1 MKGVVREFIVPDR
14 VYPPET
20 VVVMSTA
27 FDNVCRSVSA
37 KITGD
42 DGVRHRLA
50 LIILRHVDGGER
62 DPQRLSEMALNELA
76 GIDRSAI

>member
-20 VVVMSTA
+20 VAAMSTA
-27 FDNVCRSVSA
+27 FDSVCRSVSPR
-37 KITGD
+37 INGD
-42 DGVRHRLA
+42 DSVRRRLA

-62 DPQRLSEMALNELA
+62 DPQRLSEIALNELA
-76 GIDRSAI
+76 GIDRPAI

>member
-1 MKGVVREFIVPDR
+1 MREFIVPDR

-27 FDNVCRSVSA
+27 FDSVCRSVSG
-37 KITGD
+37 KINED
-42 DGVRHRLA
+42 DSVRRRLA

-62 DPQRLSEMALNELA
+62 DPQRLSEIALDELA
-76 GIDRSAI
+76 GIDRFAI